1 MMREM
6 DNGPIV
12 WRLEAEARLGAARAD
27 GNHYAEAAALA
38 DLVEITSEQ
47 GDVYGLVTYAERA
60 WEAAESNSYW
70 DQLARLARVFGDIA
84 YHVQDYPRA
93 FDHYANAAAFAS
105 TASHE
110 EYFATIAHIDSLLT
124 ELMATAR
131 STVAVAFANMLVGYE
146 AQGGL
151 GGPDPAFSAHY
162 QQAMR
167 QAETQAKDDLARRGV
182 LLN

>member
-1 MMREM
+1 ME
-6 DNGPIV
+6 NGTIA
-12 WRLEAEARLGAARAD
+12 WRLAAEARLGAARAD

-38 DLVEITSEQ
+38 DLVEITNEQ

-84 YHVQDYPRA
+84 YHVQDYTRA

-110 EYFATIAHIDSLLT
+110 EYFATIAHIDSVLT
-124 ELMATAR
+124 ELMATGR

-146 AQGGL
+146 AAGGL
-151 GGPDPAFSAHY
+151 GGPDPAFSSHY
-162 QQAMR
+162 QQAAR
-167 QAETQAKDDLARRGV
+167 QAEVQAKDDLVQRGV

>member
-1 MMREM
+1 MRQME
-6 DNGPIV
+6 NGTYS
-12 WRLEAEARLGAARAD
+12 WRLAAEARLGAARAD

-38 DLVEITSEQ
+38 DLVEITNEQ
-47 GDVYGLVTYAERA
+47 GDMYGLVTYAERA
-60 WEAAESNSYW
+60 WEAAETNSYW

-84 YHVQDYPRA
+84 YHVQDYNRA

-110 EYFATIAHIDSLLT
+110 EYFATIAHVDSVLT
-124 ELMATAR
+124 ELMATGR
-131 STVAVAFANMLVGYE
+131 SAVAVAFANMLVGYE
-146 AQGGL
+146 AAGGL
-151 GGPDPAFSAHY
+151 GGPDPAFSSHY

-167 QAETQAKDDLARRGV
+167 QAEEQAKDDLARRGV